1 MRPTIRDEC
10 YGRKRSLNDPTRR
23 FLSADV
29 LFGRVK
35 TLPFLSFD
43 SARSSDSGI
52 KAAAPP
58 APLQLV
64 RILAIGVHS
73 SHGVGGGVLITLP
86 SQNSGLVFLGNGC
99 VPAHSY
105 QG

>member
-10 YGRKRSLNDPTRR
+10 YGRKRSLNDRTRR

-58 APLQLV
+58 DPPAPPQLV
-64 RILAIGVHS
+64 RTLAIGVHS
-73 SHGVGGGVLITLP
+73 SHGVGGSP
-86 SQNSGLVFLGNGC
+86 MSDN
-99 VPAHSY
+99 
-105 QG
+105 